1 MRQAFPCD
9 PQPKRAGRI
18 ASDAAPAGALSM
30 SNRRP
35 SQAVL
40 DAIAEHRPDRIIV
53 AVREGDD
60 ATRLEDDELNR
71 VPGEIACIPVTRIEI

>member
-1 MRQAFPCD
+1 M
-9 PQPKRAGRI
+9 
-18 ASDAAPAGALSM
+18 
-30 SNRRP
+30 
-35 SQAVL
+35 L